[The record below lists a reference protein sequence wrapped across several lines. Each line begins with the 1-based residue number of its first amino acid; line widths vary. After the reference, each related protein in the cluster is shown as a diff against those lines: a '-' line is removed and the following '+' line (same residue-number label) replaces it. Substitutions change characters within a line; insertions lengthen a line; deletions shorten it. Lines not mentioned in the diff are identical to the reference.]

1 MSFLPNSITF
11 GHVASIVVTL
21 LSGVAV
27 LFLRLRA
34 SNRPT
39 TMRKIIIPPLGMS
52 TGFLMFVVPVTHV
65 PWTWALLAFAAG
77 ATVFAYPLIRTSK
90 LERVGDQIVLKR
102 SKMFIFILLG
112 LLIVR
117 LLVHNAVESKVSI
130 PQTGALFFVLAF
142 GMIVVWRVAMLR
154 EYMKLER
161 QYMNLE
167 QR

>member
-1 MSFLPNSITF
+1 MSFLPQSFSF
-11 GHVASIVVTL
+11 GHAASIIITL
-21 LSGVAV
+21 LSGAAV
-27 LFLRLRA
+27 MFLRLRA

-52 TGFLMFVVPVTHV
+52 TGFLMFVVPETHI

-77 ATVFAYPLIRTSK
+77 ATVFAYPLIRSSK
-90 LERVGDQIVLKR
+90 LERVGDEIVLKR

-117 LLVHNAVESKVSI
+117 LLAHDAIESRVSI

-142 GMIVVWRVAMLR
+142 GMIVVWRIAMLR
-154 EYMKLER
+154 EFMKL
-161 QYMNLE
+161 
-167 QR
+167 QRVNEKEYG

>member
-1 MSFLPNSITF
+1 MSFLPQSF
-11 GHVASIVVTL
+11 SLGHVASIAVTL

-27 LFLRLRA
+27 MFLRLRA

-52 TGFLMFVVPVTHV
+52 TGFLMFVVPETHV
-65 PWTWALLAFAAG
+65 PLTWALVAFAAG

-90 LERVGDQIVLKR
+90 LERVGEEIVLKR

-112 LLIVR
+112 LLIIR
-117 LLVHNAVESKVSI
+117 LLVHDAVESKVSI

-142 GMIVVWRVAMLR
+142 GMIVVWRIAMLR
-154 EYMKLER
+154 EFIGLKRVKQEEYG
-161 QYMNLE
+161 
-167 QR
+167 

>member
-1 MSFLPNSITF
+1 MSFLPNSFTF

-52 TGFLMFVVPVTHV
+52 TGFLMFVAPVTHV
-65 PWTWALLAFAAG
+65 PWTWALIAFAAG

-112 LLIVR
+112 LLIIR